1 MIRKILLGTAIATLL
16 LGSLAAHQKNQV
28 TLNLEPSQANPRN
41 SEGSFA
47 TLRSGRI
54 LFCYTQFYGGH
65 HDNSPARIAEIH
77 SDDQGRTWSQSRV
90 IVDNTGYQNVM
101 SVSLLRLASGKLA
114 MFYLINRS
122 GWLSELPYIKLSG
135 DEGETWSEPKLITA
149 APGMFVLNND
159 RVIQTASGRLIVP
172 LAFHRS
178 RGTADERASWDSRGI
193 VLWYLSDDE
202 GATWREAATWWA
214 LPVNPTESGLQEPG
228 VVQLADGSL
237 FSWARTDQGS
247 QYGFHSEDGGETWS
261 APQAT
266 ELQSPNSPAS
276 IKRLP
281 NSSALLAIYNDHSG
295 RFPFPALRRTPLV
308 AAVSSDNGKTWP
320 LRKLIEDDSDGW
332 YCYTAVHFVD
342 DAFLLAYCAGY
353 PGHNLDRL
361 RIRRIALSWLQ
372 DQAP

>member
-1 MIRKILLGTAIATLL
+1 MKKILLNIAIAALL
-16 LGSLAAHQKNQV
+16 LGGLEAQPKNQV
-28 TLNLEPSQANPRN
+28 TLNLEPSPANPRS

-47 TLRSGRI
+47 TLKSGRI
-54 LFCYTQFYGGH
+54 MFCYTQFYGGH
-65 HDNSPARIAEIH
+65 EDNSPARIAEIH

-90 IVDNTGYQNVM
+90 IVDNGGNQNVM
-101 SVSLLRLASGKLA
+101 SVSLLRLASGRLA
-114 MFYLINRS
+114 MFYLINRN
-122 GWLSELPYIKLSG
+122 GWLSCLPYIKLSG
-135 DEGETWSEPKLITA
+135 DEGATWSEPKLVVA
-149 APGMFVLNND
+149 APGYFVLNND
-159 RVIQTASGRLIVP
+159 RVIQTANGRLIVP
-172 LAFHRS
+172 VAFHRS
-178 RGTADERASWDSRGI
+178 RGTADEERSWDPRGI

-214 LPVNPTESGLQEPG
+214 IPVPSESGLQEPG

-237 FSWARTDQGS
+237 FSWARTDQGA
-247 QYGFHSEDGGETWS
+247 QYGFHSQDGGETWS

-266 ELQSPNSPAS
+266 ALQSPVSPAS

-295 RFPFPALRRTPLV
+295 RFPFAAGRRTPLV

-320 LRKLIEDDSDGW
+320 LRKLIEDDSNGW